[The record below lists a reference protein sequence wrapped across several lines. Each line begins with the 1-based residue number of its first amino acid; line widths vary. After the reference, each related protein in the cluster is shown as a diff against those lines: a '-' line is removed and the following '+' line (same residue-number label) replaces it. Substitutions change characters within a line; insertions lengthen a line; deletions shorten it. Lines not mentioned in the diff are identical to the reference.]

1 MCRSIL
7 RKSRY
12 LLSSRSLHTVNARA
26 AVANHGFV
34 RSKLDNLA
42 KELQIGILLIK

>member
-1 MCRSIL
+1 MCRLIL

-12 LLSSRSLHTVNARA
+12 LLESRSLHTVNARV
-26 AVANHGFV
+26 AVANHVFV

-42 KELQIGILLIK
+42 KELHIGILLLK